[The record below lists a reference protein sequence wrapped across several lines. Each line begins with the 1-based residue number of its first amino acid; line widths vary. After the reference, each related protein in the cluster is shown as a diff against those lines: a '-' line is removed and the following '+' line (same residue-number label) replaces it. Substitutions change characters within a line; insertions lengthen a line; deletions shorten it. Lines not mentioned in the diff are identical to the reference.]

1 MKQEIPS
8 LDDLLRSPQA
18 QALRERSDQVR
29 QEAGSLL
36 ELLER
41 KSGGNLQAAADQA
54 GKGDPKALLEL
65 VRRAMEEPETAR
77 LAQRIRQKLSD

>member
-1 MKQEIPS
+1 MKQDIPN

-36 ELLER
+36 ELLE
-41 KSGGNLQAAADQA
+41 KQSGGSFQAAADQA
-54 GKGDPKALLEL
+54 SKGDPKALLAL
-65 VRRAMEEPETAR
+65 VQKAMQEPETAR